1 MHKVCR
7 SNSCLWR
14 TCEFI
19 PHSLLLV
26 EHLSATQLDSNVKFA
41 VACVQ
46 FENKGLYHSL
56 VDFGAAITSI
66 TRQIVFQLPE
76 SSETLKRLISA
87 PVTVFTWWLDN
98 FQVIWAELEA
108 YFERI
113 YIILD
118 GLDDP
123 DPTAFCDF
131 VAKLRLS
138 DNESSVHV
146 VLLSRFKP
154 FEEVFRRFDGA
165 SLEVR
170 ASQEDLI
177 QYLQQSFQN
186 NHDGQAGELS
196 KSELA
201 QTLTRWAGL
210 FDHR

>member
-1 MHKVCR
+1 MK
-7 SNSCLWR
+7 L
-14 TCEFI
+14 
-19 PHSLLLV
+19 
-26 EHLSATQLDSNVKFA
+26 A

-66 TRQIVFQLPE
+66 ARQIVCQLPE

-87 PVTVFTWWLDN
+87 PVNVFTWWLDN

-108 YFERI
+108 YFEKI
-113 YIILD
+113 YIVLD

-123 DPTAFCDF
+123 NPAAFHDF

-138 DNESSVHV
+138 DKESPIKI
-146 VLLSRFKP
+146 VLLSRSKP
-154 FEEVFRRFDGA
+154 FEEVLQRFQGA

-177 QYLQQSFQN
+177 QYLHQSFQS
-186 NHDGQAGELS
+186 NHDVQAGALS

-201 QTLTRWAGL
+201 QTLTQWAGL
-210 FDHR
+210 FDHRYVRAHIHDRNLSGIC

>member
-1 MHKVCR
+1 MR
-7 SNSCLWR
+7 
-14 TCEFI
+14 
-19 PHSLLLV
+19 
-26 EHLSATQLDSNVKFA
+26 FA

-46 FENKGLYHSL
+46 FENKGVYHSL

-66 TRQIVFQLPE
+66 TRQIVAQLPE

-87 PVTVFTWWLDN
+87 PAIVFTWWLDN

-108 YFERI
+108 YFEKI
-113 YIILD
+113 YIVLD

-123 DPTAFCDF
+123 NPAAFCDF

-138 DNESSVHV
+138 DKESSVHV
-146 VLLSRFKP
+146 VLLSRSKP
-154 FEEVFRRFDGA
+154 FEEVLRRFQGA
-165 SLEVR
+165 SLEVC
-170 ASQEDLI
+170 ASQKDLI
-177 QYLQQSFQN
+177 QYLQQSFQS
-186 NHDGQAGELS
+186 NHDVHAGALS